1 LSFHKKANISM
12 VSNKQQ
18 TIQAVY
24 AQDDVDCCVCM

>member
-1 LSFHKKANISM
+1 M

-24 AQDDVDCCVCM
+24 AQDDVDCCVCV